1 MPDPAPASPS
11 AASPSVASSR
21 AARLALAALILGAAA
36 IAFAPIFVRLADVG
50 PVAIGFWRVTLA
62 APALLLWFL
71 LERRPAGAGLRP
83 GDVRML
89 AAAGACFAGDL
100 AVWHLSIAFTS
111 VANATL
117 LANVSPIF
125 VALVSWLVFGQRF
138 TRLYVAGVVV
148 AFVGVG
154 ILMGRSVEVGPTHLL
169 GDALGLLTA
178 VFYGSYFLIVARLRA
193 RLSTATIMLASAVG
207 TAVILLPIAL
217 LAGERIL
224 PGDAWG
230 WAVLAALGLF
240 SHAGGQSL
248 IAFALAHLPATFSA
262 LALLFQPIFAAAL
275 AWILLG
281 EPLGPVEIAGA
292 VVILVGIVLA
302 RRGSTG

>member
-1 MPDPAPASPS
+1 MPDPASPSDASPS
-11 AASPSVASSR
+11 DASPR
-21 AARLALAALILGAAA
+21 AARLALGALVLGAAA
-36 IAFAPIFVRLADVG
+36 IAFAPIFVRLSDVG

-71 LERRPAGAGLRP
+71 LERRPAGADLRR

-224 PGDAWG
+224 PGDARG

-302 RRGSTG
+302 RRGSAG

>member
-1 MPDPAPASPS
+1 MPDPASPS
-11 AASPSVASSR
+11 AASPSDASPR
-21 AARLALAALILGAAA
+21 AARLALGALVLGAAA
-36 IAFAPIFVRLADVG
+36 IAFAPIFVRLSDVG

-71 LERRPAGAGLRP
+71 LERRPAGADLRR

-224 PGDAWG
+224 PGDARG

>member
-1 MPDPAPASPS
+1 MSAPAPANP
-11 AASPSVASSR
+11 R
-21 AARLALAALILGAAA
+21 AARLAFAALVLGAAA

-62 APALLLWFL
+62 VPALLLWFL
-71 LERRPAGAGLRP
+71 IERRPADGGVGP
-83 GDVRML
+83 GDLRML

-100 AVWHLSIAFTS
+100 AVWHLSIGFTS

-138 TRLYVAGVVV
+138 TRLYVGGVVV

-193 RLSTATIMLASAVG
+193 RLSTATIMLGSAVG

-224 PGDAWG
+224 PATATG
-230 WAVLAALGLF
+230 WAVLAGLGLF

-248 IAFALAHLPATFSA
+248 IAYALAHLPATFSA
-262 LALLFQPIFAAAL
+262 LALLFQPVFAGAL

-281 EPLGPVEIAGA
+281 EPQGPVEIAGA
-292 VVILVGIVLA
+292 VVILVGILLA
-302 RRGSTG
+302 RRGSAG

>member
-1 MPDPAPASPS
+1 MPDPASPS
-11 AASPSVASSR
+11 AASPSDASPR
-21 AARLALAALILGAAA
+21 AARLALGALVLGAAA
-36 IAFAPIFVRLADVG
+36 IAFAPIFVRLSDVG

-71 LERRPAGAGLRP
+71 LERRPAGADLRR

-207 TAVILLPIAL
+207 TAMILLPIAF

-224 PGDAWG
+224 PGDARG